1 MLSILEPI
9 ELHVTKRGPQWK
21 VRLYFVVKKTPDS
34 LPNVEKK
41 KTRAISATLLR
52 SRVKMCKMRP
62 VFPFTVTLK
71 PSYEYCL
78 TKQTA
83 ENGGITQFL

>member
-1 MLSILEPI
+1 MKGSTVFRSEKNTRFPA
-9 ELHVTKRGPQWK
+9 KRQ
-21 VRLYFVVKKTPDS
+21 
-34 LPNVEKK
+34 KK
-41 KTRAISATLLR
+41 KKKRAISATLLR

-62 VFPFTVTLK
+62 VFLFTVTLK

-78 TKQTA
+78 TKQAA

>member
-1 MLSILEPI
+1 MKGSTVFRSEKNTRFPA
-9 ELHVTKRGPQWK
+9 KRQ
-21 VRLYFVVKKTPDS
+21 KK
-34 LPNVEKK
+34 KK

-78 TKQTA
+78 TKQAA

>member
-1 MLSILEPI
+1 MKGSTLFRSKTSEKNTRFPA
-9 ELHVTKRGPQWK
+9 KR
-21 VRLYFVVKKTPDS
+21 R
-34 LPNVEKK
+34 EK
-41 KTRAISATLLR
+41 KTRAVSAALLR

-78 TKQTA
+78 TKQAA

>member
-1 MLSILEPI
+1 MKGSTVFRSKTSE
-9 ELHVTKRGPQWK
+9 
-21 VRLYFVVKKTPDS
+21 KKTKTRDF

-41 KTRAISATLLR
+41 KTRAVSAVLLR

-71 PSYEYCL
+71 PSYESYL
-78 TKQTA
+78 TKQAA

>member
-1 MLSILEPI
+1 MKGSTVFRSKTSEKNTRFPD
-9 ELHVTKRGPQWK
+9 KR
-21 VRLYFVVKKTPDS
+21 R
-34 LPNVEKK
+34 KK
-41 KTRAISATLLR
+41 KTRAVSAALLR

-78 TKQTA
+78 TKQAA

>member
-1 MLSILEPI
+1 MKGSTVFRSEKNTRFPA
-9 ELHVTKRGPQWK
+9 KRRK
-21 VRLYFVVKKTPDS
+21 
-34 LPNVEKK
+34 KK

-71 PSYEYCL
+71 PNYEYCL
-78 TKQTA
+78 TKQAA